1 MGEGQSP
8 EIIQSYVID
17 ICSCETLA
25 MYDVFFALTSEFSL
39 LLAARVGKSVFAF
52 NEVVDSF
59 YLEEEVNQRLVDA
72 PTHMEM
78 IIEPNILIILTMK
91 KIVIL
96 TMDISSII
104 DEIQSAVA
112 EMNQQSVHSLASED
126 EEKLLDLTL
135 SRNCIRGIR
144 ILETSLQDYL
154 FMNDLNKYSPLLR
167 EQITSTYVPYVCD
180 CAVWSSDQNNE
191 EDSKNL
197 TLVIRGNGNW
207 LRFLPLVCSEESSC
221 WEEVQLEVRDPSQPS
236 PSVFTTSH
244 DTWVSAL
251 CKGTGPSTNCIT
263 GDGTGTLII
272 WGAYP
277 GPESFRCSGR
287 TW

>member
-1 MGEGQSP
+1 MTDLIQRRVLSKPELLINASKDGGGVFNRFLPLNSYYVMIRGTDVLSLSLNEEISSIDAPKAPMGEGQSP

-154 FMNDLNKYSPLLR
+154 FMNDLNKYSPSYASKSPLPTCPTCVIVPCGVVTR
-167 EQITSTYVPYVCD
+167 ITKKT
-180 CAVWSSDQNNE
+180 Q
-191 EDSKNL
+191 
-197 TLVIRGNGNW
+197 R
-207 LRFLPLVCSEESSC
+207 
-221 WEEVQLEVRDPSQPS
+221 
-236 PSVFTTSH
+236 TS
-244 DTWVSAL
+244 L
-251 CKGTGPSTNCIT
+251 
-263 GDGTGTLII
+263 
-272 WGAYP
+272 
-277 GPESFRCSGR
+277 
-287 TW
+287 